1 MLADLKNNY
10 QTNSRASAGELNR
23 IATLLRNM
31 RGEAG
36 VTVGIDRGTG
46 GIVVQGGGT
55 PGGETL
61 AFALK
66 CTLSS
71 REPGEGE
78 GESPIHTVTIAPG
91 YLIAIGGERVTFAG
105 ATLDVSA
112 NCAIYATWTH
122 ATDSTA
128 GAWSDPPF
136 AVGTVPAIDG
146 TQRLCLLAVITDG
159 TLVQHHLGD
168 IEILAIPHVPTS
180 KYQVISSGT
189 GAGTAW
195 QRWISGW
202 VRAH

>member
-23 IATLLRNM
+23 IATLIRNM
-31 RGEAG
+31 RGENG

-46 GIVVQGGGT
+46 GIVVHGGGT
-55 PGGETL
+55 PETL

-66 CTLSS
+66 CTQSS

-78 GESPIHTVTIAPG
+78 EESLIPTVTIAPG
-91 YLIAIGGERVTFAG
+91 YLIAHGGETVSVPET
-105 ATLDVSA
+105 TLDVSA
-112 NCAIYATWTH
+112 NCTIYATWTH
-122 ATDSTA
+122 ATDATA

-136 AVGTVPAIDG
+136 TVGPFPSFGD
-146 TQRLCLLAVITDG
+146 TQIGIRLAVITG
-159 TLVQHHLGD
+159 GKLVQHRLGN
-168 IEILAIPHVPTS
+168 IEILAIPHVPMS

-189 GAGTAW
+189 GAETAW
-195 QRWISGW
+195 KRWISGW